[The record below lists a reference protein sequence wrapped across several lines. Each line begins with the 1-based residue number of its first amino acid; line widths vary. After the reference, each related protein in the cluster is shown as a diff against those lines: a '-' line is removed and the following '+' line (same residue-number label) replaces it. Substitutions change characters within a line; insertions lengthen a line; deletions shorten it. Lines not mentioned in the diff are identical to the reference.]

1 VGEEGDGDSRG
12 EGDMCD
18 GSGKGEE
25 GREFGKGGVRDC
37 DREASDVEGE
47 ELGQGMSRAIIGI
60 GPGSGGEMVWTDA

>member
-1 VGEEGDGDSRG
+1 
-12 EGDMCD
+12 MCD